1 MFEFNGEWVVNLK
14 LEEFLL
20 LNNKRSQSDLEKA
33 NQPLFEIGIQD
44 EFNENP
50 DPEEYQI
57 NTINWL
63 MDSNNQKAILSSLLD
78 YCKNTIY
85 PHYKTF
91 MWESEYPDCY
101 PQLNEIG
108 DLSKLLSI
116 WSVSINKIEKEGS
129 AYYTFN
135 CESCL
140 DHEHGIV
147 IGGYKDVILEH
158 GGELEYDKIYNHKGV
173 DPKKE
178 QEKNT
183 EEYRN
188 RELKIWNPHPKY
200 GKLKPW
206 QKDLNRYYPFGLFHR
221 KRDEEL
227 IQFLNNG
234 LVTKEPLISRILE
247 LSIMKE
253 RENLTAY
260 FIEQTPEYKF
270 TPFKEALKKD
280 RFDLTDKLIQQGF
293 NINEKVAQSSLF
305 YETIGDL
312 AKAISKNEKTE
323 IFTVRLNYL
332 LSNGLDPYL
341 EDGFN
346 RNSLYRIKR
355 IDDDLVR
362 AKVEEEVMKIL
373 NPKVTK
379 KLNSKLN
386 LFDKIKRVFEK
397 RKR

>member
-1 MFEFNGEWVVNLK
+1 
-14 LEEFLL
+14 
-20 LNNKRSQSDLEKA
+20 
-33 NQPLFEIGIQD
+33 
-44 EFNENP
+44 
-50 DPEEYQI
+50 
-57 NTINWL
+57 
-63 MDSNNQKAILSSLLD
+63 
-78 YCKNTIY
+78 
-85 PHYKTF
+85 
-91 MWESEYPDCY
+91 
-101 PQLNEIG
+101 
-108 DLSKLLSI
+108 
-116 WSVSINKIEKEGS
+116 
-129 AYYTFN
+129 
-135 CESCL
+135 
-140 DHEHGIV
+140 
-147 IGGYKDVILEH
+147 
-158 GGELEYDKIYNHKGV
+158 
-173 DPKKE
+173 
-178 QEKNT
+178 
-183 EEYRN
+183 
-188 RELKIWNPHPKY
+188 
-200 GKLKPW
+200 
-206 QKDLNRYYPFGLFHR
+206 
-221 KRDEEL
+221 
-227 IQFLNNG
+227 
-234 LVTKEPLISRILE
+234 
-247 LSIMKE
+247 MKE

-386 LFDKIKRVFEK
+386 LFGKIKRVFEK